1 MTFKILCTADD
12 PNWLDY
18 RRQGLTATDTAK
30 IMGMSKYGS
39 AMDVYLDKLGALPA
53 IEENPKMKWGRKNE
67 RTIIETLPEERP
79 KVRDAEQWNVLLQ
92 SIDKPFMIATL
103 DGIAIE
109 DGKDSVIIEAKASA
123 VPKLWEDGP
132 PDEYVLQLQKQLFV
146 TGFKKGY
153 LCALIN
159 GWDYRIFEF
168 LRDDEL
174 IAMIVQAE
182 TDFWNNHVEAR
193 VMPSISPI
201 DTEAAKHLY
210 PKAIEDT
217 VILPGDL
224 AEVCR
229 VAAKARVL
237 EKVATQAKE
246 WADNR
251 LKMALGEYKTG
262 VVGEYKLTWSNVART
277 TLDTTALKK
286 AYPKLYARF
295 SKTSNSRRFTI
306 KEQDDGENN
315 RRLEEQATRAITAE
329 LGIDEGY
336 VRLIEDSTDIEQGE

>member
-53 IEENPKMKWGRKNE
+53 IEENPKMKWGRKHE
-67 RTIIETLPEERP
+67 QAIIEALPEERP
-79 KVRDAEQWNVLLQ
+79 KVANAKQWNVLLQ
-92 SIDKPFMIATL
+92 SIDKPFMLATL
-103 DGIAIE
+103 DGLAHE
-109 DGKDSVIIEAKASA
+109 DGFGSVLIEAKASA
-123 VPKLWEDGP
+123 AAKMWEDGP

-182 TDFWNNHVEAR
+182 TDFWNKHVAAR

-210 PKAIEDT
+210 PKAIDDT

-262 VVGEYKLTWSNVART
+262 VVGEYKLTWSNVSRT
-277 TLDTTALKK
+277 TLDTAALKK
-286 AYPKLYARF
+286 AYPNLCARF

-336 VRLIEDSTDIEQGE
+336 VRLVEDSTDIEQGE